1 MGVSPLSYRKNIWAR
16 RPCHVNHLEVT
27 LNCLKMKLLL
37 SAALSLSSV
46 FAARAEDWPKW
57 RGPNGDGI
65 SRETDLMT
73 QWPADGPKKIW
84 SAKVG
89 GGHSSPV
96 IVAGKVFIFARDED
110 KNEEVLTA
118 FGADDGKP
126 LWQQSYIG
134 GYNAQSDPSWH
145 GTRATPTIENGKI
158 YTYGGT
164 GDLVCRDTADGKE
177 IWHINVL
184 KETNAK
190 VLEWGEA
197 SSPLIVGDSI
207 YVQGGIGKGAA
218 IAIAVNK
225 LDGKTIWT
233 SEATGAADGKNK
245 MNGGTG
251 GGYAAITLETVG
263 GTKQLMVLG
272 GIAVYG
278 MDPATGKTLW
288 QEPWLTAYD
297 VNATTP
303 VYLEPKLFIA
313 TGYDRGCMM
322 LDLSPTGAKKLF
334 ESKVMS
340 SKFQQVILD
349 RGYLYANSGG
359 ALKCLNWADGKKA
372 WELTKQKSES
382 LGDGGSIVR
391 FGDYLILL
399 GERGKLTLGKAT
411 PEGYTRISTV
421 DHIVEGKNNVWAT
434 PTIANGKLYVKGIE
448 ELLCLDI
455 RGK

>member
-1 MGVSPLSYRKNIWAR
+1 
-16 RPCHVNHLEVT
+16 
-27 LNCLKMKLLL
+27 MKLNLL
-37 SAALSLSSV
+37 LAGVFTLSSIV
-46 FAARAEDWPKW
+46 AARAEDWPKW

-73 QWPADGPKKIW
+73 QWPAEGPKKLW
-84 SAKVG
+84 SVKVG

-96 IVAGKVFIFARDED
+96 VVGGKVFVFAREED
-110 KNEEVLTA
+110 KNEEVLSA
-118 FGADDGKP
+118 FGAEDGKP
-126 LWQQSYIG
+126 LWQQSYAG
-134 GYNAQSDPSWH
+134 GYNAPPDPSWQ
-145 GTRATPTIENGKI
+145 GTRATPTVEDGKI

-177 IWHINVL
+177 VWHLNVL
-184 KETNAK
+184 KETHAK

-197 SSPLIVGDSI
+197 SSPLIIGDAI

-218 IAIAVNK
+218 IAVAVNK
-225 LDGKTIWT
+225 ADGKIIWT

-245 MNGGTG
+245 MKGGTG
-251 GGYAAITLETVG
+251 GGYAAIIPATVRT
-263 GTKQLMVLG
+263 TKQLIVLG

-288 QEPWLTAYD
+288 QEPWMTSYD

-303 VYLEPKLFIA
+303 IYLEPKLFIT

-322 LDLSPTGAKKLF
+322 LELSPTGAKKLF
-334 ESKVMS
+334 ESKAMA
-340 SKFQQVILD
+340 SKFPQVILD
-349 RGYLYANSGG
+349 RGYLYGNSAG
-359 ALKCLNWADGKKA
+359 ALRCLNWADGKKA
-372 WELTKQKSES
+372 WEMTKPKSES
-382 LGDGGSIVR
+382 LGEGGSIVR

-411 PEGYTRISTV
+411 PEGYTRINTI
-421 DHIVEGKNNVWAT
+421 DHIVEGKSNIWAA
-434 PTIANGKLYVKGIE
+434 PTLANGKLYVKGLE
-448 ELLCLDI
+448 ELICLDV